1 MAATSSETID
11 WVRTADELFG
21 LIDRKNLSFA
31 DRTESNKG
39 SNRKKQLSRTFGVDK
54 LSIMLKLIGASF

>member
-31 DRTESNKG
+31 NRTESNKG
-39 SNRKKQLSRTFGVDK
+39 SNRKEAVNSHIRR
-54 LSIMLKLIGASF
+54 